1 MSGGEQVIRG
11 KYGCAWCGRT
21 EPDTDPRRPWLCV
34 RFDGL
39 VGFVARFHSA
49 CAGILVDSMVNAMAV
64 PDAELDRAEA
74 LADAAQQ
81 EFDAKRENPDAHA

>member
-49 CAGILVDSMVNAMAV
+49 CAGILRDSMAHELEVSDV
-64 PDAELDRAEA
+64 ELDQRLRTFFADDNLEGR
-74 LADAAQQ
+74 ADA
-81 EFDAKRENPDAHA
+81 NP